1 MLVLSLRALALITNS
16 AIIRPVNFD
25 YLGFLMS
32 KLHSISQPDSIL
44 GTDMNQLFTP
54 EVIRGLQ
61 GFLSIVNNGINL
73 KDGYAM
79 SPALAQQG
87 LYAAEVKYLKSNP
100 EIAQLFEE
108 RYLAPNPDLDKL
120 AKLPKDSLGFAYASY
135 LLSNNYVQ
143 DFYPPMEVVD
153 DESYYYMRIQQTHDI
168 WHTVNG
174 WLDSIGGIKLAAFQL
189 AQTRSSLLTLA
200 ITSTTL
206 NAIKMNQDINPMV
219 AFLQEGYNVG
229 LKAKPFLAQ
238 KWEEAWEKP
247 LAEWRAELNI
257 THVGNVR
264 TEEAS
269 LAAV

>member
-54 EVIRGLQ
+54 EIRGLQ

-100 EIAQLFEE
+100 DIAQLFEE
-108 RYLAPNPDLDKL
+108 RYFAPNPDIDEL
-120 AKLPKDSLGFAYASY
+120 AKLPQDSLGFAYASY
-135 LLSNNYVQ
+135 LRSNNYVQ
-143 DFYPPMEVVD
+143 DFYPPIEVVD
-153 DESYYYMRIQQTHDI
+153 DASYYYMRIQQTHDI

-174 WLDSIGGIKLAAFQL
+174 WLDGIGGIKLAAFQV
-189 AQTRSSLLTLA
+189 AQTRSSLLTVV
-200 ITSTTL
+200 ITAGML
-206 NAIKMNQDINPMV
+206 NAIKTNQDITAIV
-219 AFLQEGYNVG
+219 GFLQEGYEVG
-229 LKAKPFLAQ
+229 IQAKPFLAQ
-238 KWEEAWEKP
+238 KWEEGWEKP
-247 LAEWRAELNI
+247 LSQWRAELNI
-257 THVGNVR
+257 KD
-264 TEEAS
+264 S
-269 LAAV
+269 

>member
-1 MLVLSLRALALITNS
+1 
-16 AIIRPVNFD
+16 
-25 YLGFLMS
+25 MS
-32 KLHSISQPDSIL
+32 KLHSIIDVDMSQS
-44 GTDMNQLFTP
+44 FTP
-54 EVIRGLQ
+54 EVLRGLQ

-87 LYAAEVKYLKSNP
+87 VYAAEVNYVKSNP

-108 RYLAPNPDLDKL
+108 RYLAPTPDLDEL

-135 LLSNNYVQ
+135 LRSNDYTQ
-143 DFYPPMEVVD
+143 DFYPAMEVVD

-168 WHTVNG
+168 WHAVTG
-174 WLDSIGGIKLAAFQL
+174 WLDVIGGIKLASFQV

-200 ITSTTL
+200 IAATTL
-206 NAIKMNQDINPMV
+206 NTIKMNKDINPMIG
-219 AFLQEGYNVG
+219 FLQEGYNVG
-229 LKAKPFLAQ
+229 FKAKPFLAQ

-247 LAEWRAELNI
+247 LSEWRAELNI
-257 THVGNVR
+257 THIR
-264 TEEAS
+264 DRSSEEAS